1 MELQEIQQRVCD
13 EVTALEGELIRTVQE
28 VVRIPSVVG
37 NELKAQDYME
47 ELYRSF
53 DLEVTR
59 FQPDIEKVSAHP
71 GFIDTGMSYEN
82 RPNIIGTLPGD
93 THDPSLILNGHIDV
107 VSPEPVDAWSHD
119 PWGGEVVADKLYGRG
134 AGDMKAGLVANF
146 FALKALRR
154 AGLRP
159 KGTVMLQSVI
169 DEEAGGA
176 GGTLS
181 CLEQGYRADGFIAS
195 EPHRLQIV
203 ISHVGIN
210 YFRVRVLGKTSHA
223 GLAHLGVNAIGKMYP
238 VYQALIELD
247 EKRGREIHFPII
259 ERGSGRSCHL
269 NIGTMKAGD
278 WPSTG
283 AGSAESEC
291 RIGFVPGETMAD
303 IKRLVE
309 ETVQEVARKDPWL
322 REHPPE
328 IRWFGWQTE
337 AWYQDPDDPFPQ
349 ALRRAG
355 ERVLGDAP
363 EFIGRAGGNDARFAM
378 YYDTMAGACTG
389 PLATNIHG
397 IDEYVDIPSAIRVAQ
412 VLAMTVLEWCG
423 YEA

>member
-1 MELQEIQQRVCD
+1 MELQEIHQRVCD

-37 NELKAQDYME
+37 NELKAQDYIE

-59 FQPDIEKVSAHP
+59 FQADIEKVSAHP

-93 THDPSLILNGHIDV
+93 PHEPSLILNGHIDV
-107 VSPEPVDAWSHD
+107 VSPEPVDAWSYD
-119 PWGGEVVADKLYGRG
+119 PWGGEVVGDKLYGRG

-154 AGLRP
+154 AGLKP

-169 DEEAGGA
+169 DEEAGGT

-195 EPHRLQIV
+195 EPHSLQIV
-203 ISHVGIN
+203 ISHVGVN

-247 EKRGREIHFPII
+247 EKRGREIHFPIF

-278 WPSTG
+278 WPSTV
-283 AGSAESEC
+283 AGSAEIEC

-309 ETVQEVARKDPWL
+309 ETVQEAARKDPWL
-322 REHPPE
+322 MEHPPE